1 MSVGPRP
8 SSSPLRPLSQPDPLT
23 ILTRL
28 EGEVAQLQE
37 DLQRANALAALGRT
51 AAHIAHEVRNSLAP
65 VNLYMGLLKR
75 NLAGDAGS
83 LKILS
88 KIEDGFALLEGTLH
102 DLLHFAS
109 NRKPARESVAVKP
122 LIDSVLNAVAPRL
135 EAQDVRPEVDI
146 SPRTTVTADPELLR
160 RAVLNLVLNALDV
173 MPEGG
178 ELSIIAH
185 AGRQAFELEIADSGP
200 GLPPEHRLRVFEPF
214 FSTKTTG
221 TGLGLA
227 VVRQIAEVHGGSVS
241 CLNCPQGGAAFIL
254 SFPRTAAAHLKA
266 A

>member
-1 MSVGPRP
+1 MSGSRP
-8 SSSPLRPLSQPDPLT
+8 HVLRPISHKDPMA

-28 EGEVAQLQE
+28 EGEVARLEQ
-37 DLQRANALAALGRT
+37 DLKKANTLAELGRT

-65 VNLYMGLLKR
+65 VSLYMGLLKR

-83 LKILS
+83 LDILA
-88 KIEDGFALLEGTLH
+88 KIEDGFGLLEATLH
-102 DLLHFAS
+102 DLLHFAA
-109 NRKPARESVAVKP
+109 NRKPARESVQVKT
-122 LIDSVLNAVAPRL
+122 LVDNVLTSVAPRMD
-135 EAQDVRPEVDI
+135 AQHVTTAIDI
-146 SPRTTVTADPELLR
+146 APRTAVSADPELLR

-185 AGRQAFELEIADSGP
+185 MGQQAVELEVADSGP
-200 GLPPEHRLRVFEPF
+200 GLAPEHRTRVFEPF
-214 FSTKTTG
+214 FSTKSTG

-227 VVRQIAEVHGGSVS
+227 VVRQIAEVHGGSIT

-254 SFPRTAAAHLKA
+254 SFPRMAAALSKA